1 MIYLDPPY
9 GIKFGSNWQVSTR
22 HAPRRFRDAL
32 RQTRQTSA
40 SSRRSSRRSCRT
52 WPRADIQNG
61 RRDERLMCGILPGI
75 TVWDPSKKPS
85 AGTLPAHVGAIR
97 SNRGETT
104 PIRCAAPL
112 PGSSTR
118 PPDRPAWRHRSQ
130 CDTGFWRW
138 PLATMTATTGPTRHQ
153 AGRSPHP
160 CSPPT
165 SQTSQP
171 VDATD
176 GPFVCCV

>member
-75 TVWDPSKKPS
+75 TVWD
-85 AGTLPAHVGAIR
+85 AIEEALR
-97 SNRGETT
+97 RHTPRTRGRDPVE
-104 PIRCAAPL
+104 
-112 PGSSTR
+112 PG
-118 PPDRPAWRHRSQ
+118 
-130 CDTGFWRW
+130 
-138 PLATMTATTGPTRHQ
+138 
-153 AGRSPHP
+153 
-160 CSPPT
+160 
-165 SQTSQP
+165 
-171 VDATD
+171 
-176 GPFVCCV
+176 